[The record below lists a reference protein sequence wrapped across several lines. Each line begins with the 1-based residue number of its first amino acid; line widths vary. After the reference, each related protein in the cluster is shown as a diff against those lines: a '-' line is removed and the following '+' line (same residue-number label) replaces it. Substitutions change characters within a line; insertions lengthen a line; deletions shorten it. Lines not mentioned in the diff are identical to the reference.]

1 MSFTDYMENA
11 LLDHIFAGQSTPAVG
26 TLYLALSSTT
36 PNDDGTNF
44 TEPVEA
50 SYARA
55 AVLANNTNFP
65 AASAGSIKNG
75 GVAISFPK
83 ALEAWTGPLTHFGI
97 FDASSGGNLLAYGA
111 LTSSQSIVVGNVFTI
126 PVDELVINL
135 T

>member
-1 MSFTDYMENA
+1 MSFSDYMENA
-11 LLDHIFAGQSTPAVG
+11 LLDHIFGGEASPAAGTF
-26 TLYLALSSTT
+26 YLALSSTT
-36 PNDDGTNF
+36 PNDDGSNF

-50 SYARA
+50 SYERA
-55 AVLANNTNFP
+55 SVLANNTNFP
-65 AASAGSIKNG
+65 ASVSGSIKNG

-97 FDASSGGNLLAYGA
+97 YDAVSGGNFIAWGA
-111 LTSSQSIVVGNVFTI
+111 LSAPQAVVVGNVLSI

>member
-11 LLDHIFAGQSTPAVG
+11 LLDHIFGGQSTPAVG

-36 PNDDGTNF
+36 PSDDGTNF
-44 TEPVEA
+44 TEPSEA

-55 AVLANNTNFP
+55 AILANNTNFP
-65 AASAGSIKNG
+65 AAVAGSIKNG
-75 GVAISFPK
+75 GASISFPK
-83 ALEAWTGPLTHFGI
+83 ALESWTGPLTHFGI
-97 FDASSGGNLLAYGA
+97 FNAMTNGDLLAYGA
-111 LTSSQSIVVGNVFTI
+111 LTSSQSVVVGNVFTI

>member
-1 MSFTDYMENA
+1 MSFSDYMEDA
-11 LLDHIFAGQSTPAVG
+11 LLDHIFGGQSTPAVG
-26 TLYLALSSTT
+26 TLYIALSSST

-55 AVLANNTNFP
+55 AIIANNTNFP

-75 GVAISFPK
+75 GTAVSFPK
-83 ALEAWTGPLTHFGI
+83 ALEAWTGPLTHFGLY
-97 FDASSGGNLLAYGA
+97 DASSGGNLIAHGA
-111 LTSSQSIVVGNVFTI
+111 LAAPQSVVIGNVFTV